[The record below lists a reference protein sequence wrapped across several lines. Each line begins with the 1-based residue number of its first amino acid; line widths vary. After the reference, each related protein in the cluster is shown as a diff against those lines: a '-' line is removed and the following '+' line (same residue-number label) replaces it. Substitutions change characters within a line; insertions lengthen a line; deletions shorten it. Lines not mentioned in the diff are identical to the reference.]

1 MSRSRGPYLRWE
13 LISDN
18 RAQDSYGAHV
28 KHETRDE
35 YSSVPHEVGTRGARG
50 RARTRPVAH
59 AGTRNRGGRTVAA
72 VSPWPQLPAQ
82 WRRLLTT
89 GLPALAREIVA
100 TIIREI
106 PEYRDGPSQA
116 VLAETQRNVNEA
128 LQVFVHRMANP
139 GAAQLGTSSVD
150 LFELFRQL
158 GRNEAIAGRR
168 HDTLQAAYRIA
179 SRMIMR
185 RLLEWEREYPI
196 PAERVTELSS
206 SIFEFIDRL
215 AELSAEGYANAL
227 GDDPDLARQRARLL
241 ELLLDARRVSRDA
254 VAARARQLGWAVPER
269 ATLLEFSGLDDSYDI
284 PAVARLTRALLDEH
298 ALSGFVL
305 GRNVALSVAELDCEQ
320 IAARLTE
327 LEPAAQAVVGFHV
340 PVDDLVQAHRWVRR
354 MVVLRD
360 RGETGAATVTLC
372 GDHVLLLIQ
381 DAGRHLHHQLVDRRL
396 GPLLELSPGKR
407 LKYGRLLSAWLELG
421 SIRGIAPGV
430 LDKHRQT
437 LRYQVSR
444 LEGMFGEQLRDRD
457 ARLELILALRA
468 ALPEWEDAVQGAGGK
483 LVRPV

>member
-1 MSRSRGPYLRWE
+1 
-13 LISDN
+13 
-18 RAQDSYGAHV
+18 V
-28 KHETRDE
+28 KYETRGE
-35 YSSVPHEVGTRGARG
+35 YSSVPHEVGTLAGRGRTRQRSTPRSGLHNGRGSADRGANL
-50 RARTRPVAH
+50 PVPA
-59 AGTRNRGGRTVAA
+59 
-72 VSPWPQLPAQ
+72 SPWPTLPVQ
-82 WRRLLTT
+82 WRRLLST
-89 GLPALAREIVA
+89 GLPALARDIVA

-106 PEYRDGPSQA
+106 PEYRDGPSHA
-116 VLAETQRNVNEA
+116 VFAETQRNVNEA
-128 LQVFVHRMANP
+128 LQAFVQRLADP
-139 GAAQLGTSSVD
+139 AASQRAQSTGE

-206 SIFEFIDRL
+206 SIFDFIDRL
-215 AELSAEGYANAL
+215 ADLSAEGYADAL

-241 ELLLDARRVSRDA
+241 ELVLDPRGVSREA
-254 VAARARQLGWAVPER
+254 VAIRAQQLSWPVPER
-269 ATLLEFSGLDDSYDI
+269 ATLLELDGLDETYD
-284 PAVARLTRALLDEH
+284 PPGVARLARTLLDKH
-298 ALSGFVL
+298 ALGGHVL
-305 GRNVALSVAELDCEQ
+305 GHPVMLCAREVE
-320 IAARLTE
+320 AATLGERLAAV
-327 LEPAAQAVVGFHV
+327 EPAARATIGFHV
-340 PVDDLVQAHRWVRR
+340 PLDELVHAQRWIRR
-354 MVVLRD
+354 LAAMRQ
-360 RGETGAATVTLC
+360 RGEIPDEVASAC
-372 GDHVLLLIQ
+372 GDNVLLLVQ
-381 DAGRHLHHQLVDRRL
+381 DAGRHLHEQLIERRL

-421 SIRGIAPGV
+421 SIRASAPGV

-468 ALPEWEDAVQGAGGK
+468 ALPQWETEARLPAG
-483 LVRPV
+483 